1 MTNPGVPE
9 STDRTTA
16 PPARCQYRSAAP
28 APAAPTS
35 SGWVPAAMAALGVVV
50 ALMACAF
57 GAFLA
62 YACPTL
68 REPLS
73 VAAGIAG
80 VLCMVAALI
89 VSMCRR

>member
-1 MTNPGVPE
+1 MTTVQTT
-9 STDRTTA
+9 STTPA
-16 PPARCQYRSAAP
+16 PAPATP
-28 APAAPTS
+28 APAAPVAPTP
-35 SGWVPAAMAALGVVV
+35 SGWVPAAMTALGVIV

-62 YACPTL
+62 YAYPAL

-73 VAAGIAG
+73 VAAGIAT

-89 VSMCRR
+89 ISMCHR